1 MSRTALQNTLSRLL
15 RQGSI
20 YALGNLLLKASGL
33 LLAPLY
39 LNTALLPQAAYGYL
53 VLLEATAQLLLPL
66 LGLGLTTGLLK
77 FATDPVQRD
86 RQEALPFTVLSV
98 SLGVALSVLVLSW
111 LVAPQVGVLIDQ
123 TNGVAILRL
132 FGWYLAAKLLSSVP
146 LAFLRLRERAALYT
160 TAILLETALLI
171 GGVYYFLAH
180 ARLGLRGVVQA
191 MALAS
196 GTSALVLVVG
206 MARAVSWRWDP
217 RLVGALIRFGLP
229 LALAGVALPVLHV
242 GDRYLLGWLAD
253 SETVAVYGW
262 AARLS
267 GVLNMLLVQ
276 SFQLAFAVIGLKA
289 LGEQPEGEATL
300 HRRTFRHYTIWG
312 GWIALALSLGAYDVT
327 ALLASDAAYLS
338 ADPLVLPLSLGYL
351 LFGLYNIFVNV
362 LYAAGESRFIAR
374 NVVTA
379 GLLNIALNLWWIPK
393 LGAMGAAL
401 ATVVAYGALAGE
413 AAWRALQVRPTTYS
427 WRTLLLVLILVVG
440 LALPGFLTTSWPAAI
455 RLAVRVL
462 LVLLYGPLVV
472 ALRLYRREELREG
485 WQWLCRRWQQLR
497 TPSA

>member
-1 MSRTALQNTLSRLL
+1 MRRTASQSTLSRLL
-15 RQGSI
+15 WQGSV

-39 LNTALLPQAAYGYL
+39 LNTTLLPQVAYGYL
-53 VLLEATAQLLLPL
+53 VLLEATTQLLLPL

-77 FATDPVQRD
+77 FATDPTQRD
-86 RQEALPFTVLSV
+86 RQEAVPFTVLSV
-98 SLGVALSVLVLSW
+98 SLGVALLVLGLSW
-111 LVAPQVGVLIDQ
+111 LVAPRLGALLDWADGRI
-123 TNGVAILRL
+123 ILRL
-132 FGWYLAAKLLSSVP
+132 FGCYLAAKLLGGVP
-146 LAFLRLRERAALYT
+146 LAFLQLRERAVLYT
-160 TAILLETALLI
+160 TAVLLETALLI

-180 ARLGLRGVVQA
+180 AHLGLRGVVQA

-196 GTSALVLVVG
+196 GSSALVLVGG
-206 MARAVSWRWDP
+206 MVRMVPRRWDP
-217 RLVGALIRFGLP
+217 RLLGALIRFGLP

-253 SETVAVYGW
+253 PETVAVYGW

-289 LGEQPEGEATL
+289 LGEQPEGEAAL

-327 ALLASDAAYLS
+327 ALLASDAAYLK

-362 LYAAGESRFIAR
+362 LYAAGESRFIAW

-379 GLLNIALNLWWIPK
+379 GLLNVALNLWWIPK

-401 ATVVAYGALAGE
+401 ATVVAYGMLAGG
-413 AAWRALQVRPTTYS
+413 AAWRALRVRPTTYP
-427 WRTLLLVLILVVG
+427 WRVLLFVLVLVVG
-440 LALPGFLTTSWPAAI
+440 LALPGYMTTFWPPAM
-455 RLAVRVL
+455 RLAVRAL
-462 LVLLYGPLVV
+462 LILLYGPLVV
-472 ALRLYRREELREG
+472 ALRLYRPEELREG
-485 WQWLCRRWQQLR
+485 WQWLRRQWQQMR
-497 TPSA
+497 TPTG